1 MNKLILSLVLS
12 STLVACGG
20 SDSVDISP
28 PTPTPDPTPV
38 PELAADV
45 CYLMETSMGKV
56 KLAIDL
62 TNTPITGQ
70 NFKQYVDAGFY
81 DGMIFHRVIEQFMA
95 QTGGFTP
102 GLVSKEGRG
111 PIVNE
116 SDVGISNTRGTLA
129 MARTSSPNSATSQ
142 FFINAVDND
151 FLDKENAPDGV
162 GYAVF
167 GQVIEGMEDVM
178 DQIDIV
184 DIDDAKDPNGINYG
198 DVPVED
204 IVINKIAET
213 VCPSAY
219 TD

>member
-1 MNKLILSLVLS
+1 
-12 STLVACGG
+12 
-20 SDSVDISP
+20 
-28 PTPTPDPTPV
+28 
-38 PELAADV
+38 
-45 CYLMETSMGKV
+45 MGDV
-56 KLAIDL
+56 KLAVDL
-62 TNTPITGQ
+62 TNTPITGK
-70 NFKQYVDAGFY
+70 NFKQYVDDGFY
-81 DGMIFHRVIEQFMA
+81 DGMIFHRVITQFMA

-102 GLVSKEGRG
+102 GLVGKEGRG

-116 SDVGISNTRGTLA
+116 SDVGIKNIRGTLA

-151 FLDKENAPDGV
+151 FLDKENAQDGV

-167 GQVIEGMEDVM
+167 GKVIEGMEDVM

-184 DIDDAKDPNGINYG
+184 VTGVAKDPKGNNYG

-213 VCPSAY
+213 ACPTS
-219 TD
+219 

>member
-1 MNKLILSLVLS
+1 MMKKLILSLALS

-20 SDSVDISP
+20 SDSVEV
-28 PTPTPDPTPV
+28 TPTPPPT
-38 PELAADV
+38 LAADV
-45 CYLMETSMGKV
+45 CYLMETSMGDV
-56 KLAIDL
+56 KLAVDL
-62 TNTPITGQ
+62 TNTPITGK
-70 NFKQYVDAGFY
+70 NFKQYVDDGFY
-81 DGMIFHRVIEQFMA
+81 DGMIFHRVITQFMA

-116 SDVGISNTRGTLA
+116 SDVGIKNIRGTLA

-151 FLDKENAPDGV
+151 FLDKENASDGV

-167 GQVIEGMEDVM
+167 GKVIEGMEDVM

-184 DIDDAKDPNGINYG
+184 VTGVAKDPKGNNYG

-213 VCPSAY
+213 ACPTS
-219 TD
+219 

>member
-1 MNKLILSLVLS
+1 MKKLLLSLVMS

-20 SDSVDISP
+20 GDAVETSP
-28 PTPTPDPTPV
+28 PPPPTPV
-38 PELAADV
+38 PTLAADV
-45 CYLMETSMGKV
+45 CYLMDTSMGAV
-56 KLAIDL
+56 KLAVDL

-70 NFKQYVDAGFY
+70 NFKQYVDDGFY
-81 DGMIFHRVIEQFMA
+81 DGMIFHRVITQFMA

-102 GLVSKEGRG
+102 GLVYKEGQD

-116 SDVGISNTRGTLA
+116 SNVGIKNTRGTLA

-142 FFINAVDND
+142 FFINSVDND
-151 FLDKENAPDGV
+151 FLDKDNAPDGV

-167 GQVIEGMEDVM
+167 GRVIEGLEDVI

-184 DIDDAKDPNGINYG
+184 DTGVTKGSDGYNYS

-204 IVINKIAET
+204 IVINTISET
-213 VCPSAY
+213 VCPSR
-219 TD
+219 